1 MRILM
6 AGPPIIRFS
15 SRNLARLPPNCESV
29 FESGGQRTVLLRRT
43 AIGRSGLNVACW
55 LLSKFQLMRLS
66 IFALCLAFSN
76 SFAAQPEVV
85 SNDAGPLNPAA
96 AEAGKDVV
104 HQLNNAFAK
113 VFESVAPG
121 VVIIET
127 SKKSEISETSP
138 LDDLFFQ
145 GPPDENNLRRNP
157 GTGTPRSVQTEGSGF
172 VVRP

>member
-6 AGPPIIRFS
+6 AGPPIIRFW
-15 SRNLARLPPNCESV
+15 SRNLARLSRNCESV
-29 FESGGQRTVLLRRT
+29 FESGGRRTVLLRLT
-43 AIGRSGLNVACW
+43 AIGRSVLNVACW
-55 LLSKFQLMRLS
+55 PLSKFQPMRLS
-66 IFALCLAFSN
+66 IFALCLALST
-76 SFAAQPEVV
+76 SFAAQPEAVP
-85 SNDAGPLNPAA
+85 SDAGPVNSSA

-113 VFESVAPG
+113 VFETVAPG

-127 SKKSEISETSP
+127 SKKSEVSESSP

>member
-15 SRNLARLPPNCESV
+15 SRNLARLPSNCECV
-29 FESGGQRTVLLRRT
+29 FESGGQMTALLRRT
-43 AIGRSGLNVACW
+43 AVGRSGLNVACW
-55 LLSKFQLMRLS
+55 PLSKFQRMRLS
-66 IFALCLAFSN
+66 IFALCFALST
-76 SFAAQPEVV
+76 SFAAQPEAVP
-85 SNDAGPLNPAA
+85 SDTGPVNSSA

-113 VFESVAPG
+113 VFETVAPG

-127 SKKSEISETSP
+127 SKKTEISETSR

-145 GPPDENNLRRNP
+145 GPPDEHRSRRNA
-157 GTGTPRSVQTEGSGF
+157 GTPRAVQTEGYGF
-172 VVRP
+172 IM